1 MYTEPFVWPP
11 RQPQIYLSI
20 FDAPWVPWEYFETY
34 RLKYLAKLVSPI
46 ALGGGIEGKLE
57 FHFTFGQFCFSQGK
71 QLVCPPVQVPH
82 CGLAVARMGGLKQ
95 AGRPPSAQNR
105 WLFPQPATRAWVSNQ
120 SWDINRCL
128 LKTTK
133 RLQNPKPI
141 ATETQIM
148 LNIASFTLRNPAG
161 GAR

>member
-1 MYTEPFVWPP
+1 M
-11 RQPQIYLSI
+11 
-20 FDAPWVPWEYFETY
+20 
-34 RLKYLAKLVSPI
+34 
-46 ALGGGIEGKLE
+46 GGGIEGKLG

-105 WLFPQPATRAWVSNQ
+105 WLCPQPATRAWVSNQ

-128 LKTTK
+128 RKNTK

-141 ATETQIM
+141 ATETQII
-148 LNIASFTLRNPAG
+148 LNIASFSRATLQEGHVDLRIQAG
-161 GAR
+161 AEPPPSRVATAPTYHECTLSSEPTLI